1 VADPTTTGRARDLE
15 IELDKIREHRN
26 TLKNRHTQALSKL
39 MTERE
44 DLRGVHALADMVD
57 DSLRWSA

>member
-1 VADPTTTGRARDLE
+1 VADPTKTGRAHDLE
-15 IELDKIREHRN
+15 VELDKVREHRN
-26 TLKNRHTQALSKL
+26 TLKNRHTHALSKL

-44 DLRGVHALADMVD
+44 DLRGVHALADLVD